1 MSRMSYYCSLSI
13 VLGAN
18 KGRRRKGAQVEKP
31 SRLAKRASTTWDFQ
45 TARDIHSTAFFHLA
59 LRAKESRGGQ
69 RCAFRRRGNKG
80 FVVASS
86 LVLLPLTPLVLLIP
100 HPRLAAQRLPRSK
113 ECSQNK
119 LKGHAKS
126 RLLFSDMGKKK
137 LSDAAELAFLQRGSL
152 PRRPQA
158 VTRCPHCL
166 HPHEDGN
173 THI

>member
-1 MSRMSYYCSLSI
+1 MLSILPRASFTDKHRGMYESVLQGHESHVLLLSPYYCPR
-13 VLGAN
+13 GN

-31 SRLAKRASTTWDFQ
+31 SRHAKRASTMWDFQ
-45 TARDIHSTAFFHLA
+45 IARGIHSTAFFHLA

-69 RCAFRRRGNKG
+69 RCAFRRRRNKG

-100 HPRLAAQRLPRSK
+100 LPRLAAQRLPRSK

-126 RLLFSDMGKKK
+126 RLSF
-137 LSDAAELAFLQRGSL
+137 
-152 PRRPQA
+152 
-158 VTRCPHCL
+158 
-166 HPHEDGN
+166 
-173 THI
+173 